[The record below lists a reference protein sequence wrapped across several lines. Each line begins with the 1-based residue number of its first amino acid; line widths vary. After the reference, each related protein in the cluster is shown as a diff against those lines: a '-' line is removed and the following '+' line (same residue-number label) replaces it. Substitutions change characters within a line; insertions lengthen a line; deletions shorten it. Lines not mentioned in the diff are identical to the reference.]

1 MKNMLNLRILK
12 RPVGR
17 PGGWLWVLVL
27 LALPRCAGLIG
38 VEDWSPASAS
48 TTAVFCDIPKPPP
61 PDGPQCASLDEVAF
75 SAIRLA
81 AAAVALNTGQLGS
94 NIALDDSPAALAACA
109 SPPFGGAQRVEFV
122 GSFPQGLPGCADP
135 STLVDA
141 NAFCVTLCNAES
153 PDPVFCSAN
162 AHASTNVPLTG
173 FPGGCTSQGAYISGF
188 DPRVNPEPV
197 VWDWDP
203 ANPNGVTPNGN
214 DLQRTAATSPPL
226 ENPPFDAGAAS
237 KQRIERGDAYVEFSA
252 TAIGNAVLS
261 HVAGLS
267 EIPKNCP
274 DPCTDVNQSP
284 NDITFGISLNV
295 DGRVYVIEKGVLVT
309 GPDLNG
315 SFGLYNEQ
323 NQHERFRVSLRQSS
337 DAATATVTYSR
348 LTADCIPGNPCS
360 EDVFWTS
367 ESLANYPLR
376 VDTSFREANAILEK
390 VVVVRI
396 QNP

>member
-38 VEDWSPASAS
+38 VDDWSPARAS

-109 SPPFGGAQRVEFV
+109 SPPFRGA
-122 GSFPQGLPGCADP
+122 
-135 STLVDA
+135 
-141 NAFCVTLCNAES
+141 
-153 PDPVFCSAN
+153 
-162 AHASTNVPLTG
+162 
-173 FPGGCTSQGAYISGF
+173 
-188 DPRVNPEPV
+188 
-197 VWDWDP
+197 
-203 ANPNGVTPNGN
+203 
-214 DLQRTAATSPPL
+214 
-226 ENPPFDAGAAS
+226 
-237 KQRIERGDAYVEFSA
+237 QRIERGDAYVEFSA

-337 DAATATVTYSR
+337 DA
-348 LTADCIPGNPCS
+348 
-360 EDVFWTS
+360 
-367 ESLANYPLR
+367 
-376 VDTSFREANAILEK
+376 
-390 VVVVRI
+390 
-396 QNP
+396 